1 MKEPFCYRTQERQI
15 LARSIQIIL
24 FALCAFIGGCTT
36 TDYLGKTYPPT
47 QRADVF
53 FSPQDVRRSYEV
65 MGEIRAQADDI
76 VSFQSIQQKLVQEAM
91 QKGAD
96 AILIKNFHTIQTG
109 FSTVENK
116 IQEKKK
122 SGKKSS
128 TTVST
133 TQMEQAHVV
142 TGELLKYR

>member
-1 MKEPFCYRTQERQI
+1 MVIGSALFL
-15 LARSIQIIL
+15 LASQ
-24 FALCAFIGGCTT
+24 
-36 TDYLGKTYPPT
+36 
-47 QRADVF
+47 
-53 FSPQDVRRSYEV
+53 
-65 MGEIRAQADDI
+65 
-76 VSFQSIQQKLVQEAM
+76 QQKLVQEAM

>member
-1 MKEPFCYRTQERQI
+1 M
-15 LARSIQIIL
+15 A
-24 FALCAFIGGCTT
+24 AAAGGVTNH
-36 TDYLGKTYPPT
+36 
-47 QRADVF
+47 R
-53 FSPQDVRRSYEV
+53 
-65 MGEIRAQADDI
+65 MG
-76 VSFQSIQQKLVQEAM
+76 LY
-91 QKGAD
+91 D

-133 TQMEQAHVV
+133 TQIEQAHVV